1 MLTDLLY
8 RLRTIFRRKTVE
20 EELDDELRFHFER
33 EVEKHMNS
41 GLTREEALRRAR
53 LAFGG
58 LDQVKEECRQARGV
72 SALETAIQDLRY
84 AIRGMRRSPTF
95 TVAAV
100 LTLGLGTGAIST
112 VFTLAN
118 TLLFRNLPVDRPEE
132 GVVVQATRRQGRVR
146 GWVSYRDYVHFR
158 DQTKTLKGLAAHC
171 SNAPLFAT
179 ANQRRC
185 GLSELLPCAG
195 SDAGARP
202 FLPPRRGQR
211 AGT

>member
-132 GVVVQATRRQGRVR
+132 VVVVQATRRQGR
-146 GWVSYRDYVHFR
+146 
-158 DQTKTLKGLAAHC
+158 
-171 SNAPLFAT
+171 
-179 ANQRRC
+179 
-185 GLSELLPCAG
+185 
-195 SDAGARP
+195 
-202 FLPPRRGQR
+202 
-211 AGT
+211 